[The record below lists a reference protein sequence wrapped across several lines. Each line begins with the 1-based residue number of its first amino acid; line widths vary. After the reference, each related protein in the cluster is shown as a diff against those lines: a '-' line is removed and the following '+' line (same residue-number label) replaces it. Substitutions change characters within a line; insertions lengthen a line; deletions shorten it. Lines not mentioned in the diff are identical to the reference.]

1 MSNNDNNKDMKFI
14 CVICN
19 KTIDDIDD
27 HLPTHIKY
35 TQKLKKRVIKL
46 KEEMAKLKEEQ
57 AKLKEEQAKLKN
69 QATIKSW
76 QEDDEE

>member
-35 TQKLKKRVIKL
+35 IQKLKKRVIKL